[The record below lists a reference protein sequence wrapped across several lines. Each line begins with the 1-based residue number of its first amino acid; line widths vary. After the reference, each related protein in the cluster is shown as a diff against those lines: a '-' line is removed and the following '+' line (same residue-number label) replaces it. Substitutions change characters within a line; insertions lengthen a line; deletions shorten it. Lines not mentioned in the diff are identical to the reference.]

1 MPVRG
6 APLVSVEANWL
17 QAVTLRPLGIEIS
30 VTSTKDCQPPPAQVL
45 CPVFCQVVTE
55 AWFASFRVGA

>member
-6 APLVSVEANWL
+6 APLVSVEADWL

-30 VTSTKDCQPPPAQVL
+30 VTSTKDCQPPLPRCFVL
-45 CPVFCQVVTE
+45 FS
-55 AWFASFRVGA
+55 AK